1 MNDIHDVVVVG
12 AGPAGLALAYELR
25 DLDIDVQVLEA
36 DADIGGRTR
45 SVELAGAP
53 VNTGAMFI
61 YRGTRAEE
69 LAKELGQETEPF
81 HPGTYGVHIDG
92 VTSVAGSTR
101 EIVECL
107 PLPADSKT
115 ALADFMEGLAREYRE
130 NVSDGTIT
138 DKAAG
143 LANET
148 VAARLE
154 GLPGPARSVI
164 EAAVRGGAVGD
175 AAQLSA
181 KYALRYLASYIAHER
196 DNRLYPV
203 NGMQAL
209 PRALAASIGAG
220 TAIRT
225 GIRVHGVRE
234 LDDVLK
240 VSATNYDGGQEVL
253 LARHVVM
260 AVPAPLVTALCPE
273 LPEWKREALR
283 AAETPGSTTFTVA
296 ANIEGLHGFADWSF
310 VSIVGKKFDAI
321 INPQPGVV
329 PADGIVRFTC
339 YGNSAGFIPG
349 IEKDERLIQEWV
361 EDFLEVAPQLR
372 GRIVGV
378 AAATW
383 QHCFSVLSPKR
394 NAALADLK
402 RSVGAIHFAGDYTSE
417 TAGSHGAYDE
427 AHRVAAV
434 LRNAFA
440 QRTAEAATTGAFASG

>member
-1 MNDIHDVVVVG
+1 MKTIHDVVVVG
-12 AGPAGLALAYELR
+12 AGPAGLAVAYELR

-36 DADIGGRTR
+36 DGAIGGRTR
-45 SVELAGAP
+45 SVQLAGAP

-61 YRGTRAEE
+61 YRGTRAEKLARE
-69 LAKELGQETEPF
+69 LNQETAPF
-81 HPGTYGVHIDG
+81 HPATYGVHIDG
-92 VTSVAGSTR
+92 VTSVAGSTP
-101 EIVECL
+101 EIAERL
-107 PLPADSKT
+107 PLPTESKA
-115 ALADFMEGLAREYRE
+115 ALVHFMEGLAREYRD
-130 NVSDGTIT
+130 NVVDGTIT

-164 EAAVRGGAVGD
+164 ESAVRGGAVGD

-181 KYALRYLASYIAHER
+181 KYALRYLASYITHER

-209 PRALAASIGAG
+209 PRALAVNVGAG
-220 TAIRT
+220 TEIRT
-225 GIRVHGVRE
+225 GIRVQGVRE
-234 LDDVLK
+234 LDGLLEVTGA
-240 VSATNYDGGQEVL
+240 SDGGQEVL
-253 LARHVVM
+253 LARHVVV
-260 AVPAPLVTALCPE
+260 AVPAPLVAGVCRD

-296 ANIEGLHGFADWSF
+296 ANIEGLPDFADWSF
-310 VSIVGKKFDAI
+310 VSTVGKKFDAI

-349 IEKDERLIQEWV
+349 IENDETLIQQWL
-361 EDFLEVAPQLR
+361 EDFLTVAPQLR
-372 GRIVGV
+372 GRIVGA

-383 QHCFSVLSPKR
+383 AHCFSVLSPKR
-394 NAALADLK
+394 NAALADLR

-427 AHRVAAV
+427 AHRVA
-434 LRNAFA
+434 RG
-440 QRTAEAATTGAFASG
+440 AA

>member
-1 MNDIHDVVVVG
+1 MKTIRDVVVVG

-36 DADIGGRTR
+36 DGDIGGRTR
-45 SVELAGAP
+45 SVQLAGAA

-69 LAKELGQETEPF
+69 LAEELGQETAPF
-81 HPGTYGVHIDG
+81 HPATYGVHIDG
-92 VTSVAGSTR
+92 VTSVAGSTP
-101 EIVECL
+101 EIVEGL
-107 PLPADSKT
+107 PLPAESKI
-115 ALADFMEGLAREYRE
+115 ALADFMEGLAREYRD
-130 NVSDGTIT
+130 NMSDGTIT

-148 VAARLE
+148 VAARLA

-209 PRALAASIGAG
+209 PRALAANAGAG

-225 GIRVHGVRE
+225 GVRVHSVKDLDGLLEVRAASE
-234 LDDVLK
+234 
-240 VSATNYDGGQEVL
+240 SGQEVL
-253 LARHVVM
+253 LARQVVM
-260 AVPAPLVTALCPE
+260 AVPAPLVAGLCESLPGWKHKALQ
-273 LPEWKREALR
+273 
-283 AAETPGSTTFTVA
+283 AAETPGSTTFTIA
-296 ANIEGLHGFADWSF
+296 ANIEGVPEFADWSF
-310 VSIVGKKFDAI
+310 VSTVGKKFDAI
-321 INPQPGVV
+321 INPQPGVL

-349 IEKDERLIQEWV
+349 IECDEELIRVWT
-361 EDFLEVAPQLR
+361 EDFLGVAPQLR
-372 GRIVGV
+372 GRTVGA

-383 QHCFSVLSPKR
+383 EHCFSVLSPKR
-394 NAALADLK
+394 NVALPDLQ
-402 RSVGAIHFAGDYTSE
+402 RSVGNIHFAGDYTSE
-417 TAGSHGAYDE
+417 TAGSHGAYQE
-427 AHRVAAV
+427 ARRVAQT
-434 LRNAFA
+434 LREALA
-440 QRTAEAATTGAFASG
+440 PGTATHAAGRSLAPR